1 MIIGH
6 LRVFVMS
13 GKDIGRQIK
22 GRTISV
28 MDPAG
33 RERSVISD
41 ESVFQIAEQCLVTVR
56 EVYLAALTMGI
67 CPYRYIRNGETISVA
82 EQRKLAESHIAVI
95 GAGGL
100 GGYVLMLLARIGI
113 GRLTVVDKDRFDET
127 NLNRQLLSNRESLG
141 RLKAEEAA
149 SVVSSIN
156 PAVVVFPYTIQL
168 NDTNADEIL
177 TGCHVLV
184 DALDNIPDRFI
195 MEKAAKRLNIPLV
208 HGAVAG
214 FGGQWMV
221 ISNTYDGFKAL
232 FGEEPETGTGKKS
245 REDILGVPAIAP
257 AVIAAFQA
265 MEVIKLLLNRGDR
278 SANTIFHLDL
288 EQSRFKR
295 FSLGKL

>member
-13 GKDIGRQIK
+13 EKSIDRQIK
-22 GRTISV
+22 DRTISV
-28 MDPAG
+28 MDAAG
-33 RERSVISD
+33 RKRLVIKD
-41 ESVFQIAEQCLVTVR
+41 ESVFQIAEQCLVTIHKI
-56 EVYLAALTMGI
+56 YLAALTMGI
-67 CPYRYIRNGETISVA
+67 CPYRYIRNSETISNA
-82 EQRKLAESHIAVI
+82 EQRELAKSHVAVI

-100 GGYVLMLLARIGI
+100 GGHVLTLLARIGV

-156 PAVVVFPYTIQL
+156 PGVSVFPYAIQL
-168 NDTNADEIL
+168 SEANVDGIL
-177 TGCHVLV
+177 TGCHVVV

-195 MEKAAKRLNIPLV
+195 IEKAAKRLNIPLV

-221 ISNTYDGFKAL
+221 IGPEDDGFNAL
-232 FGEEPETGTGKKS
+232 YGEGTEADNNKKS
-245 REDILGVPAIAP
+245 RESILGVPAIAP

-278 SANTIFHLDL
+278 SMNTIFHLDL

-295 FSLGKL
+295 FSLGEL

>member
-1 MIIGH
+1 
-6 LRVFVMS
+6 MS
-13 GKDIGRQIK
+13 ERGIHRQIK
-22 GRTISV
+22 DRTISV
-28 MDPAG
+28 MDAAG
-33 RERSVISD
+33 RERLMIRD
-41 ESVFQIAEQCLVTVR
+41 ESVFQIIEQCSMTMH
-56 EVYLAALTMGI
+56 EIYLAALTMGI
-67 CPYRYIRNGETISVA
+67 WPHRYIRNGETISLA
-82 EQRKLAESHIAVI
+82 EQHKLAESHVAVI

-100 GGYVLMLLARIGI
+100 GGHVLMLLARIGV
-113 GRLTVVDKDRFDET
+113 GRLTVVDKDRLDET

-156 PAVVVFPYTIQL
+156 PAVSVFPYAIQL
-168 NDTNADEIL
+168 SEANVDGVL
-177 TGCHVLV
+177 MGCQVVV

-195 MEKAAKRLNIPLV
+195 MEKATKRLNIPLV

-221 ISNTYDGFKAL
+221 ISNTDDGFNVL
-232 FGEEPETGTGKKS
+232 FGEGPEAGTSKKS
-245 REDILGVPAIAP
+245 QEDVLGVPAIAP

-278 SANTIFHLDL
+278 SLNTIFHLDL